1 MIVLDEN
8 VKKRHKFLFLALG
21 CPLVICPL
29 LLVSVFEQILVLK
42 EYKETEE
49 SILILHVW

>member
-1 MIVLDEN
+1 MSC
-8 VKKRHKFLFLALG
+8 KLF
-21 CPLVICPL
+21 
-29 LLVSVFEQILVLK
+29 FEQILLLR